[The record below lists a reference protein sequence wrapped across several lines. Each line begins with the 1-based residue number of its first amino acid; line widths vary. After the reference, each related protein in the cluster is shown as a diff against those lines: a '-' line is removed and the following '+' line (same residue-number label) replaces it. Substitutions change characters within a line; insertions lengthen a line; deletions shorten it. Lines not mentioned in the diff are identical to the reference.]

1 MPIDITPYLDPPTC
15 AVLNL
20 ECQERLIGPT
30 SVIPGL
36 ALAAEKIGLVDNVA
50 GLLDAARR
58 VGAHVVY
65 CADAR
70 GADTF
75 AEGPTGQTR
84 VGGSIGSKDT
94 DWSEGHGPIV
104 AALTPH
110 EGDAVLSRERG
121 MTGFYTTGLDDH
133 LRAAGVKTL
142 IITGVS
148 FNIAV
153 LGTTVEA
160 MNLGYQ
166 AIVPGDCVASDPPEY
181 AEWGLRYT
189 IRNLALVTESA
200 RIIDYWRT
208 LPEA

>member
-1 MPIDITPYLDPPTC
+1 VPIDITPYLDPTTC

-20 ECQERLIGPT
+20 ECQENLLGAN

-50 GLLDAARR
+50 TLLDAGRR
-58 VGAHVVY
+58 VGARIYY
-65 CADAR
+65 CAD
-70 GADTF
+70 
-75 AEGPTGQTR
+75 TR
-84 VGGSIGSKDT
+84 RFGDASSEPSSDVRIAGGLGVSGR
-94 DWSEGHGPIV
+94 DWSDGHGPIV
-104 AALTPH
+104 AKLTPH
-110 EGDAVLSRERG
+110 DGDVVVTRERG
-121 MTGFYTTGLDDH
+121 MTGFYTTGLDDL

-160 MNLGYQ
+160 MSFGYQ
-166 AIVPGDCVASDPPEY
+166 AIVPSDCVASDPPEY

-200 RIIDYWRT
+200 RIVEHWQT
-208 LPEA
+208 LPKA